1 MGTMQRLFQLMAEKK
16 ASDLFLSVGAPI
28 TIKMLGNS
36 MPINPTILD
45 PATVRNLLAEVLN
58 EDQIAEFDREK
69 ELQTRVV
76 APDVGVFRLSC
87 FFQRGTPAMV
97 ARYIPVD
104 IPKFDSLGLPPVLKE
119 VIMEKRGL
127 ILMVGATGS
136 GKSTTLT
143 SMIDHRNENASGHI
157 LTLEDPLEFLF
168 KNKKSIVNQR
178 EVGTDTKAYQIA
190 LKNALRQAPDV
201 IFIGEIRDKDTMSQ
215 AIAYAQSGHLCLAT
229 LHANNSY
236 HAMSRIISF
245 YPLEN
250 RPSLLADLSV
260 TLKCVI
266 SQRLVKK
273 PDGSRAAAVE
283 VLLNSRY
290 IAELIE
296 KGDLG
301 EIKDAMEK
309 SMVPGSQ
316 TFEQSLFQ
324 LYKSGTITLDE
335 ALANADSAN
344 NLQQVIN
351 NAADPAAAKPA
362 AASCGS
368 RRSERR
374 TRLHQLGRAGF
385 LQRLQAEHGRLMPVL
400 EKVRAA
406 DRAPFGHARRCRLPR
421 PDRLLAGAAGLSTSS
436 ASMPAASQTS
446 GRGAAPGG
454 RLICFAGH
462 TDVVP
467 TGPLEQWTSPPF
479 EPTVRDGHLYG
490 RGAADMKSSIAAC
503 VVAMERLVN
512 RRGAD
517 ADSLCLLLTSD
528 EEGDAIDGTVRV
540 VEALKAR
547 GETIDF
553 CIVGEPTCVGRLG
566 DTMKNGRRGSL
577 SAKLAVKGVQ
587 GHVAYPHLVKNPVHL
602 AAPALAELA
611 ATTWDSGNEY
621 FPPTSF
627 QISNAHAGTGAG
639 NVVPGSFVIDF
650 NFRFSTAS
658 TVGRPAGPRTSS
670 CSTATGSNTT
680 SPGRW
685 APSPS

>member
-1 MGTMQRLFQLMAEKK
+1 MGTMQRLFQLMADKK

-28 TIKMLGNS
+28 TVKMLGNS
-36 MPINPTILD
+36 VPINPAILD
-45 PATVRNLLAEVLN
+45 AATVRNLLAEVLN
-58 EDQIAEFDREK
+58 EDQLAELERER

-87 FFQRGTPAMV
+87 FFQRGTPALV

-104 IPKFDSLGLPPVLKE
+104 IPKFETLGLPPVLKD

-143 SMIDHRNENASGHI
+143 SMIDHRNEHASGHI

-215 AIAYAQSGHLCLAT
+215 AIAYAHSGHLCLAT

-266 SQRLVKK
+266 SQRLCKK
-273 PDGSRAAAVE
+273 PDGGRVPAIE

-316 TFEQSLFQ
+316 TFEQSLFS
-324 LYKSGTITLDE
+324 LYSSGVITLDE
-335 ALANADSAN
+335 ALGNADSAN

-351 NAADPAAAKPA
+351 NAAAPAAAAKPA
-362 AASCGS
+362 AA
-368 RRSERR
+368 
-374 TRLHQLGRAGF
+374 
-385 LQRLQAEHGRLMPVL
+385 
-400 EKVRAA
+400 AA
-406 DRAPFGHARRCRLPR
+406 ANPN
-421 PDRLLAGAAGLSTSS
+421 
-436 ASMPAASQTS
+436 
-446 GRGAAPGG
+446 AAPDY
-454 RLICFAGH
+454 
-462 TDVVP
+462 T
-467 TGPLEQWTSPPF
+467 
-479 EPTVRDGHLYG
+479 
-490 RGAADMKSSIAAC
+490 KS
-503 VVAMERLVN
+503 VA
-512 RRGAD
+512 
-517 ADSLCLLLTSD
+517 
-528 EEGDAIDGTVRV
+528 
-540 VEALKAR
+540 
-547 GETIDF
+547 
-553 CIVGEPTCVGRLG
+553 
-566 DTMKNGRRGSL
+566 
-577 SAKLAVKGVQ
+577 
-587 GHVAYPHLVKNPVHL
+587 
-602 AAPALAELA
+602 
-611 ATTWDSGNEY
+611 
-621 FPPTSF
+621 
-627 QISNAHAGTGAG
+627 
-639 NVVPGSFVIDF
+639 PGSFSEFKLNMD
-650 NFRFSTAS
+650 TE
-658 TVGRPAGPRTSS
+658 
-670 CSTATGSNTT
+670 
-680 SPGRW
+680 
-685 APSPS
+685 

>member
-28 TIKMLGNS
+28 TVKMLGNS
-36 MPINPTILD
+36 VPINPAILD
-45 PATVRNLLAEVLN
+45 AATVRNLLAEVLN
-58 EDQIAEFDREK
+58 EDQLAELERER

-87 FFQRGTPAMV
+87 FFQRGTPALV

-104 IPKFDSLGLPPVLKE
+104 IPKFETLGLPPVLKD

-266 SQRLVKK
+266 SQRLCKK
-273 PDGSRAAAVE
+273 PDGGRVPAIE

-316 TFEQSLFQ
+316 TFEQSLFS
-324 LYKSGTITLDE
+324 LYSSGVITLDE
-335 ALANADSAN
+335 ALGNADSAN

-351 NAADPAAAKPA
+351 NAAAPAAAAKPA
-362 AASCGS
+362 AA
-368 RRSERR
+368 
-374 TRLHQLGRAGF
+374 
-385 LQRLQAEHGRLMPVL
+385 
-400 EKVRAA
+400 AA
-406 DRAPFGHARRCRLPR
+406 
-421 PDRLLAGAAGLSTSS
+421 AAN
-436 ASMPAASQTS
+436 PN
-446 GRGAAPGG
+446 AAPDY
-454 RLICFAGH
+454 
-462 TDVVP
+462 T
-467 TGPLEQWTSPPF
+467 
-479 EPTVRDGHLYG
+479 
-490 RGAADMKSSIAAC
+490 KS
-503 VVAMERLVN
+503 VA
-512 RRGAD
+512 
-517 ADSLCLLLTSD
+517 
-528 EEGDAIDGTVRV
+528 
-540 VEALKAR
+540 
-547 GETIDF
+547 
-553 CIVGEPTCVGRLG
+553 
-566 DTMKNGRRGSL
+566 
-577 SAKLAVKGVQ
+577 
-587 GHVAYPHLVKNPVHL
+587 
-602 AAPALAELA
+602 
-611 ATTWDSGNEY
+611 
-621 FPPTSF
+621 
-627 QISNAHAGTGAG
+627 
-639 NVVPGSFVIDF
+639 PGSFSEFKLNMD
-650 NFRFSTAS
+650 
-658 TVGRPAGPRTSS
+658 PE
-670 CSTATGSNTT
+670 
-680 SPGRW
+680 
-685 APSPS
+685 